1 MVEFV
6 GVDVRHQGRRDGN
19 GCHPGTHVW
28 VAVGTGVFLCICV
41 HSCIHVVKMPVPHAW
56 TCVVCAGK
64 IEAVT
69 AEKTKKVKTEYEKKL
84 SALQLELKKMQAARK
99 EHAKMVKNNS
109 HTEKQLKTLQHELTE
124 MKKTKVRL
132 ATGEEEG
139 CSGGG
144 GNDDGVEED
153 GVSLML
159 MAVMKMMRGPR
170 MAEAKIGSQQ
180 FVVGF
185 RRFLGQSCGGE
196 TVDTKVKVPSA
207 EN

>member
-1 MVEFV
+1 MVY
-6 GVDVRHQGRRDGN
+6 
-19 GCHPGTHVW
+19 
-28 VAVGTGVFLCICV
+28 
-41 HSCIHVVKMPVPHAW
+41 
-56 TCVVCAGK
+56 AGK

-144 GNDDGVEED
+144 GRDDGLEEEDSGELDVDGSDED
-153 GVSLML
+153 GVQTED
-159 MAVMKMMRGPR
+159 G
-170 MAEAKIGSQQ
+170 
-180 FVVGF
+180 
-185 RRFLGQSCGGE
+185 
-196 TVDTKVKVPSA
+196 
-207 EN
+207 

>member
-1 MVEFV
+1 M
-6 GVDVRHQGRRDGN
+6 
-19 GCHPGTHVW
+19 C
-28 VAVGTGVFLCICV
+28 
-41 HSCIHVVKMPVPHAW
+41 SCGQNAQPSCLDL
-56 TCVVCAGK
+56 CVVCAGK

-139 CSGGG
+139 GSGGG
-144 GNDDGVEED
+144 GSDDGLEEED
-153 GVSLML
+153 SGELDVDGSDEDDVQTEDGWNENWVST
-159 MAVMKMMRGPR
+159 VCCR
-170 MAEAKIGSQQ
+170 ISQ
-180 FVVGF
+180 VVRSFLWWGNC
-185 RRFLGQSCGGE
+185 RRRS
-196 TVDTKVKVPSA
+196 
-207 EN
+207 